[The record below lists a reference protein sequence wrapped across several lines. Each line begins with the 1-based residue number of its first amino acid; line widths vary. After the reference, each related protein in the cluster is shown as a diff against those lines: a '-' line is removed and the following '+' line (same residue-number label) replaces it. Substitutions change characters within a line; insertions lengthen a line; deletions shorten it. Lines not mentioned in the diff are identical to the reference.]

1 MCQAL
6 LWVPHSPCTGT
17 MTTVSG
23 AAAWQEAVLD
33 RIRPLVRAGEVQRRR
48 AVAVTERFRAARF
61 HSVLVLLDHQHQVHI
76 ANSGKSQPACI
87 LKTLESV
94 QIITLLLIFTIP
106 KPAAINSCMPLRDES
121 HFPIK
126 HENPGLG
133 EGGRRRRI
141 LWLWATFTGS
151 ISLIPVTE
159 RSPWQSSS
167 SQAF

>member
-1 MCQAL
+1 MRGAVAMTAL
-6 LWVPHSPCTGT
+6 P
-17 MTTVSG
+17 
-23 AAAWQEAVLD
+23 D
-33 RIRPLVRAGEVQRRR
+33 GEV
-48 AVAVTERFRAARF
+48 
-61 HSVLVLLDHQHQVHI
+61 SVRVLELPDHQHQVHI

-94 QIITLLLIFTIP
+94 QIITLLLIFATP
-106 KPAAINSCMPLRDES
+106 KPAAINSCVPLRDES

-126 HENPGLG
+126 HEKPGLG

-141 LWLWATFTGS
+141 LWLRATFTGS
-151 ISLIPVTE
+151 VSLIPVTE